1 VPVFAVFQRRKAGE
15 ETVTEQELVQAA
27 QQGDQ
32 GAFSRLVE
40 ANQGKIYS
48 LCFRMT
54 GNPDDAADLTQEAFL
69 NAWRGLGKFGGQ
81 STFSTWLYRLAAN
94 ACIDFLRR
102 EKRRSALSMTLEDGE
117 DEDHQADLP
126 DERWSPERELER
138 KELRNAVQKGLL
150 TLSPEHRQVL
160 LLRETEG
167 LSYQEIGQA
176 LDLEEGTVKS
186 RIARA
191 RLALKDYLQKSG
203 NFSSFPPSK

>member
-1 VPVFAVFQRRKAGE
+1 MDERDLIR
-15 ETVTEQELVQAA
+15 AA
-27 QQGDQ
+27 QKGDQ

-48 LCFRMT
+48 LCYRMT
-54 GNPDDAADLTQEAFL
+54 GNSDDAADLTQEAFL
-69 NAWRGLGKFGGQ
+69 NAWRGLSKFGGQ
-81 STFSTWLYRLAAN
+81 SSFSTWLYRLASN

-102 EKRRSALSMTLEDGE
+102 EKRRSALSITLEDE
-117 DEDHQADLP
+117 DDEDRQADFP
-126 DERWSPERELER
+126 DDRWSPERELER
-138 KELRNAVQKGLL
+138 KELRQALQDGLAA
-150 TLSPEHRQVL
+150 LSPEHREVL

-167 LSYQEIGQA
+167 LSYQEIAQC

-203 NFSSFPPSK
+203 NFFDGGPSK